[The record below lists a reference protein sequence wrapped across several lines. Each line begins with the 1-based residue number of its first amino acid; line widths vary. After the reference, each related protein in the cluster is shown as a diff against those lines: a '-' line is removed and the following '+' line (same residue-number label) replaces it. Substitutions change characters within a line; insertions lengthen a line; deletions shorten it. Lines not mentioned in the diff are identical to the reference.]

1 MRALLVRVGADQSEG
16 GGFWNGPVDPR
27 TLAFA
32 YVPIPETKPCRD
44 GLAIPYSEVAA
55 AVKGFGMALPFQ
67 LSNSHMHLDP
77 DFAHLTYGD
86 QGQRAVQ
93 IRSRLHEDDLLVFY
107 AGLADAEQPKR
118 LVYALIG
125 MYVIRAIV
133 PALSVPE
140 ALWNTNA
147 HTRRQLDPTAE
158 DVVVQAKAGLSGRL
172 SRCIP
177 IGSFRERAYRVDPE
191 LLAKWGGL
199 SVKDGFLQRSAR
211 LPELLN
217 PVWFMDWFRQ
227 QEPQLIARNN

>member
-1 MRALLVRVGADQSEG
+1 
-16 GGFWNGPVDPR
+16 
-27 TLAFA
+27 
-32 YVPIPETKPCRD
+32 
-44 GLAIPYSEVAA
+44 
-55 AVKGFGMALPFQ
+55 MALPFQ